1 MKKLTRR
8 VTTANQGSR
17 FGLGSSFLIVPLLA
31 LLACK
36 GLPGKSD
43 SGSST
48 TTTGAPAVGA
58 PLALNWEQPYK
69 LDATGSTANATFF
82 ATKEADKPPLKLN
95 ATFMN
100 FAKGTK
106 VTVGTETGTLGD
118 GGFFS
123 TLVDIKPAILKQSLD
138 DLKGPIDLGLTVT
151 IQAPGAAA
159 VTTPMPKE
167 DVKDSLRFAL
177 LKARDGL
184 SFGDGDAAA
193 AKPRAVAVI
202 SGYSDLEFIGGGK
215 NLKEVDWVVIAD
227 DQPAPR
233 LTKTCNFKEGPSALK
248 VFDATAVAL
257 DRRTGAKLA
266 EQVIKASDECPMFV
280 MVSKEDN
287 SAKATIDQKD
297 VVAFARSALQK
308 AK

>member
-1 MKKLTRR
+1 MKLTRPL
-8 VTTANQGSR
+8 TKASSGSR
-17 FGLGSSFLIVPLLA
+17 SGFEAIWLMVSVSLW
-31 LLACK
+31 ACK

-43 SGSST
+43 SGDRAAPV
-48 TTTGAPAVGA
+48 GAPAVGA
-58 PLALNWEQPYK
+58 PLALSWEQPYK
-69 LDATGSTANATFF
+69 LDAAGSTANATFF

-106 VTVGTETGTLGD
+106 VTVGTETGTLGE
-118 GGFFS
+118 GGFFA
-123 TLVDIKPAILKQSLD
+123 TLVDIKPAVLKQSLD
-138 DLKGPIDLGLTVT
+138 DLKAPIDLGLTVT

-159 VTTPMPKE
+159 VTTPLPKQ
-167 DVKDSLRFAL
+167 DVKESLRFAL

-184 SFGDGDAAA
+184 SFGDGDVAA
-193 AKPRAVAVI
+193 AKPRSVAVI
-202 SGYSDLEFIGGGK
+202 SGYSDLEFVGSGK
-215 NLKEVDWVVIAD
+215 NLKEVDWVVIAE

-233 LTKTCNFKEGPSALK
+233 LTKTCNFKEGPSTLK
-248 VFDATAVAL
+248 VFDANAVAL
-257 DRRTGAKLA
+257 DRRSGAKLA

-287 SAKATIDQKD
+287 SAKATINQKD
-297 VVAFARSALQK
+297 VVSFARAALGK